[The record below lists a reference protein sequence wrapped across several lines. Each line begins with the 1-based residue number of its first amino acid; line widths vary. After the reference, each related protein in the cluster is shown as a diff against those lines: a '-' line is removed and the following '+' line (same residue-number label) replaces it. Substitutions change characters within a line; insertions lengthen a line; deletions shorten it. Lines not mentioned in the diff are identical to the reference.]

1 MENSIVIPHKPI
13 FYKKYVEDLINLR
26 KKREEDPLFKKLN
39 NYHPKIKLT
48 IQINPP
54 NFLDIEIIISNNKN
68 VTSYIENKVNY
79 LFLGNLKFLSI
90 ANVTLLGE
98 LHPAKKISSNFQ
110 KEVKNIIQK
119 FFH

>member
-90 ANVTLLGE
+90 INVTL
-98 LHPAKKISSNFQ
+98 
-110 KEVKNIIQK
+110 
-119 FFH
+119 

>member
-13 FYKKYVEDLINLR
+13 FYKKYVDDLINLR

-54 NFLDIEIIISNNKN
+54 NFLDIEIIILNNKN

-90 ANVTLLGE
+90 ISVTL
-98 LHPAKKISSNFQ
+98 
-110 KEVKNIIQK
+110 
-119 FFH
+119 

>member
-13 FYKKYVEDLINLR
+13 FYKKYVDDLINLR

-54 NFLDIEIIISNNKN
+54 NFLDIEIIILNNKN

-90 ANVTLLGE
+90 INVTL
-98 LHPAKKISSNFQ
+98 
-110 KEVKNIIQK
+110 
-119 FFH
+119 

>member
-1 MENSIVIPHKPI
+1 MENSIVIPHEPI
-13 FYKKYVEDLINLR
+13 FYKKYVDDLINLR

-54 NFLDIEIIISNNKN
+54 NFLDIEIIILNNKN

-90 ANVTLLGE
+90 INVTL
-98 LHPAKKISSNFQ
+98 
-110 KEVKNIIQK
+110 
-119 FFH
+119 

>member
-13 FYKKYVEDLINLR
+13 FYKKYVDDLINLR

-54 NFLDIEIIISNNKN
+54 NFLDVEIIILNNKN

-90 ANVTLLGE
+90 INVTL
-98 LHPAKKISSNFQ
+98 
-110 KEVKNIIQK
+110 
-119 FFH
+119 

>member
-54 NFLDIEIIISNNKN
+54 NFLDIEIIILNNKN

-90 ANVTLLGE
+90 INVTL
-98 LHPAKKISSNFQ
+98 
-110 KEVKNIIQK
+110 
-119 FFH
+119 

>member
-13 FYKKYVEDLINLR
+13 FYKRYVDDLINLR
-26 KKREEDPLFKKLN
+26 KKCEEDPLFKKLN
-39 NYHPKIKLT
+39 NHHPKIKLT

-54 NFLDIEIIISNNKN
+54 NFLDIEIIILNNKN

-90 ANVTLLGE
+90 INVTL
-98 LHPAKKISSNFQ
+98 
-110 KEVKNIIQK
+110 
-119 FFH
+119 

>member
-13 FYKKYVEDLINLR
+13 FYKKYVDDLINLR

-54 NFLDIEIIISNNKN
+54 NFLDIKIIILNNKN

-90 ANVTLLGE
+90 INVTL
-98 LHPAKKISSNFQ
+98 
-110 KEVKNIIQK
+110 
-119 FFH
+119 

>member
-13 FYKKYVEDLINLR
+13 FYKKYVDDLINLR
-26 KKREEDPLFKKLN
+26 KKREEDPLFKKHN

-54 NFLDIEIIISNNKN
+54 NFLDIEIIILNNKN

-90 ANVTLLGE
+90 INVTL
-98 LHPAKKISSNFQ
+98 
-110 KEVKNIIQK
+110 
-119 FFH
+119 

>member
-13 FYKKYVEDLINLR
+13 FYKKYVDDLINLR
-26 KKREEDPLFKKLN
+26 KKREEGPLFKKLN

-54 NFLDIEIIISNNKN
+54 NFLDIEIIILNNKN

-90 ANVTLLGE
+90 INVTL
-98 LHPAKKISSNFQ
+98 
-110 KEVKNIIQK
+110 
-119 FFH
+119 

>member
-13 FYKKYVEDLINLR
+13 FYKKYVDDLINLR

-54 NFLDIEIIISNNKN
+54 NFLDIEIIILNNKN

-79 LFLGNLKFLSI
+79 LFLRNLKFLSI
-90 ANVTLLGE
+90 INVTL
-98 LHPAKKISSNFQ
+98 
-110 KEVKNIIQK
+110 
-119 FFH
+119 